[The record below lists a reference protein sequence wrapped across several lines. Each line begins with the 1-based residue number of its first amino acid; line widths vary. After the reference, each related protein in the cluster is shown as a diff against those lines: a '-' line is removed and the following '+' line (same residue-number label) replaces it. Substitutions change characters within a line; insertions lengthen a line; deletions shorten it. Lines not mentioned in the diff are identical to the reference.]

1 MKIFWMTIAGVAIA
15 IAAFLLLRGDLN
27 AAFVVAAIGLIA
39 WFLNYR
45 VQMKETVLKADL
57 DREKK
62 SEDIDEEE

>member
-15 IAAFLLLRGDLN
+15 VAAVLILRRDFN

-45 VQMKETVLKADL
+45 VQMKGKVAKADL
-57 DREKK
+57 DREKEF
-62 SEDIDEEE
+62 EDLHEEE

>member
-1 MKIFWMTIAGVAIA
+1 MKTFWMTIAGVAIA
-15 IAAFLLLRGDLN
+15 FAAFLLLRGDLN

>member
-1 MKIFWMTIAGVAIA
+1 MKTFWMTIAGVAIA
-15 IAAFLLLRGDLN
+15 VAAFLLLLGNLN

>member
-15 IAAFLLLRGDLN
+15 IAAVLILRGNFN

-45 VQMKETVLKADL
+45 VQMKEKVAMADL
-57 DREKK
+57 DREKE
-62 SEDIDEEE
+62 SEDLHEEE

>member
-15 IAAFLLLRGDLN
+15 IAAVLILRGNFN

-45 VQMKETVLKADL
+45 VQMKEKLAMADL
-57 DREKK
+57 DREKE
-62 SEDIDEEE
+62 SEDLHEEE